1 MDGSEPNQTNRPLWL
16 LVELTY
22 RCPLQCTYC
31 SNPIAFAHY
40 QDELSAEEWVRV
52 LRQARELGAAQLGF
66 SGGEPLLRKDLEELV
81 VEARS
86 LGFYSN
92 LITSGMGMTETRLAA
107 LKKAGLDHIQ
117 LSFQASSAELNDY
130 IGGAKSFEHKLA
142 LARLIKQHDYPMVLN
157 VVIHRHNIDSI
168 AQILDMALELDADY
182 IELANV
188 QYQGWARLNRAHL
201 MPTRKQVERSEAIA
215 RDYMERVGKK
225 MRVLYVVPDY
235 FEGRPKPCMSGW
247 GKLFMVVAADGT
259 VLPCHG
265 ARELPGM
272 NFPTVRDTSLASI
285 WSDSPAFNKFRGEGW
300 MREPCRSCPERSVDY
315 GGCRCQAFV
324 LTGEA
329 ANADPACSLSPEHG
343 IVLAAIEEAEAADQE
358 PIFRNAKNSRAHCP

>member
-1 MDGSEPNQTNRPLWL
+1 
-16 LVELTY
+16 
-22 RCPLQCTYC
+22 
-31 SNPIAFAHY
+31 
-40 QDELSAEEWVRV
+40 
-52 LRQARELGAAQLGF
+52 
-66 SGGEPLLRKDLEELV
+66 
-81 VEARS
+81 
-86 LGFYSN
+86 
-92 LITSGMGMTETRLAA
+92 
-107 LKKAGLDHIQ
+107 
-117 LSFQASSAELNDY
+117 
-130 IGGAKSFEHKLA
+130 
-142 LARLIKQHDYPMVLN
+142 MVLN

-215 RDYMERVGKK
+215 RDYMERFGNK

-272 NFPTVRDTSLASI
+272 TFPTVRDT
-285 WSDSPAFNKFRGEGW
+285 
-300 MREPCRSCPERSVDY
+300 
-315 GGCRCQAFV
+315 
-324 LTGEA
+324 
-329 ANADPACSLSPEHG
+329 
-343 IVLAAIEEAEAADQE
+343 
-358 PIFRNAKNSRAHCP
+358 